1 MIGFVFADESE
12 AKVFYKRVQAHKSG
26 NGAAPSRPTTDSPS
40 DLILLQISPNHL
52 RSRRRNQEEVERS
65 ISL

>member
-26 NGAAPSRPTTDSPS
+26 NGTAALCSVTSSRSDS
-40 DLILLQISPNHL
+40 ILL
-52 RSRRRNQEEVERS
+52 
-65 ISL
+65 

>member
-26 NGAAPSRPTTDSPS
+26 SGIAFLSAEHRVLTLT
-40 DLILLQISPNHL
+40 
-52 RSRRRNQEEVERS
+52 
-65 ISL
+65 